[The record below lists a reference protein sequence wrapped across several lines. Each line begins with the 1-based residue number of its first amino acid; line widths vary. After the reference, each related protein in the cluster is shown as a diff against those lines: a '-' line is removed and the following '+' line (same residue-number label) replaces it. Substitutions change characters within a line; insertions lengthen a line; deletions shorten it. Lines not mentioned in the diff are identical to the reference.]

1 VNRWLNK
8 ANKRVSLASAA
19 TLLLVASLIGQV
31 LGFMRTQIINAQF
44 GPLGHSS
51 TDAYFAAFKIPD
63 FFFYT
68 IAAGALGVAFMPFLA
83 DKLEHGD
90 RRAIWDLTS
99 SLLNLMGILM
109 TIVGIILLVFTQ
121 PLLHVVIGKDLTPE
135 TMNHAVTIMRLIALN
150 PLLFTISGIL
160 TSLQQTFGRFFF
172 YALAPI
178 LYNGCIIASA
188 YLFKDSMG
196 ITGLGIGALA
206 GAIMQLLI
214 VLFGL
219 YGMNFRYKMII
230 KFKSL
235 DFRRILRQ
243 LPPRAID
250 QGIDGLN
257 SIVET
262 NRASTLGPGFISYY
276 ENAYILHTAPILLI
290 GTSIATAAFPR
301 LNLRLSQGR
310 PDLFRKDY
318 LMVLRAM
325 VWIILPVAVISF
337 FTRGYLARIIF
348 KANAPEIALI
358 FGFLCIAIIFRAL
371 YAIISRYFY
380 SHKDTTTPL
389 VVSLFSIGLNIFLAF
404 TLVKAYGGAQ
414 QPLKAVTG
422 LAIAQSIVAAVEV
435 MILGIVMLWRDP
447 KLFNAQFWA
456 GLVRTL
462 SVTGFTIVTTYTMV
476 TLVPLLTTDKG
487 FTTLGTKLM
496 LIIIPSLAVH
506 IGVSAL
512 FGMEEVR
519 PLIKKMRIVML
530 KPVHVIE

>member
-1 VNRWLNK
+1 MNRWLNK
-8 ANKRVSLASAA
+8 ANQRVSLTSAA
-19 TLLLVASLIGQV
+19 TLLLVAALIGQM

-83 DKLEHGD
+83 DKLEKGD
-90 RRAIWDLTS
+90 RRAVWELTS
-99 SLLNLMGILM
+99 SLLNLLGILM
-109 TIVGIILLVFTQ
+109 AAVGLILLIFTR
-121 PLLHVVIGKDLTPE
+121 PLLHIVIGKDLSPE
-135 TMNHAVTIMRLIALN
+135 TMDHAVTIMRLIALN

-188 YLFKDSMG
+188 YIFKGSLG

-206 GAIMQLLI
+206 GAILQLLI

-219 YGMNFRYKMII
+219 YGMRFRYHLKI
-230 KFKSL
+230 KWNV
-235 DFRRILRQ
+235 DFRRILHQ
-243 LPPRAID
+243 LPPRSID

-310 PDLFRKDY
+310 PDLFRRDY

-325 VWIILPVAVISF
+325 IWIILPVAVISF

-358 FGFLCIAIIFRAL
+358 FGFLSVAIIFRAL

-389 VVSLFSIGLNIFLAF
+389 MVSLFAIGLNIFLAF
-404 TLVKAYGGAQ
+404 TLVRAYGGAQ
-414 QPLKAVTG
+414 QPLQAVTG

-435 MILGIVMLWRDP
+435 IILGIIMMWRDP
-447 KLFNAQFWA
+447 RLFNAEFWA
-456 GLVRTL
+456 GVVRIF
-462 SVTGFTIVTTYTMV
+462 SVTGFTILTTYIMV

-487 FTTLGTKLM
+487 FSTLATKLM

-506 IGVSAL
+506 IGISAL
-512 FGMEEVR
+512 FGLDEVR
-519 PLIKKMRIVML
+519 PLIKKLRVIVL